1 MKYSL
6 LRKKNFSILV
16 MSGFISLIG
25 TEMLNF
31 SLSLYVLQITHSAT
45 LFSTVLAISIIPTL
59 ALGPFGGVIID
70 WVNKFNN
77 FLFTNISRNYIWFLW
92 IANSFIYRLHQLL
105 FIWNK

>member
-6 LRKKNFSILV
+6 LTEKNFGILV

-31 SLSLYVLQITHSAT
+31 SLSLYVLQTTHSAT

-70 WVNKFNN
+70 WVNPKKIIVLLDFCSGTIVLFFTLY
-77 FLFTNISRNYIWFLW
+77 FL
-92 IANSFIYRLHQLL
+92 
-105 FIWNK
+105 